1 MTHQVAFF
9 YSFPV
14 PLIQSVAHGV
24 TQSTLKVGLPS
35 QVHIYRNT
43 LISISLCEVTQILV
57 KLTMNTN
64 HCMHNMARQLKR
76 HKCGKEG
83 CSANIS

>member
-1 MTHQVAFF
+1 MV
-9 YSFPV
+9 PV
-14 PLIQSVAHGV
+14 CTTVCP
-24 TQSTLKVGLPS
+24 VG
-35 QVHIYRNT
+35 NT
-43 LISISLCEVTQILV
+43 LCPVSGTVYPSGGTVCPVGDIVCLV
-57 KLTMNTN
+57 SGSVCPVDDCVQLTMNTN